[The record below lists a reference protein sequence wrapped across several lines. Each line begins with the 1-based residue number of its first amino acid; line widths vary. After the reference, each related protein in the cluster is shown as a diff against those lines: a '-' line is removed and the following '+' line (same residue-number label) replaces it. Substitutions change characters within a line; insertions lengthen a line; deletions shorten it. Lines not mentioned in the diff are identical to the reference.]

1 SDGASKPPF
10 IAGRAA
16 MPLARR
22 LGVQA
27 VLIVDAQGRVWATDA
42 MAARA
47 RFADPALRAARL
59 D

>member
-1 SDGASKPPF
+1 
-10 IAGRAA
+10 